1 MRGHG
6 HTDEALTPPL
16 VGFLL
21 DLQARRVPGHV
32 AEQIDILLR
41 ENAAGVHGKGQ
52 AGQLICAGA
61 GRKMPTHAGFSFM
74 VRGKDFSISH
84 TRNTESWR
92 LGAGVEIEDTEPG
105 TPCGSR
111 NEVRS
116 RASEFAES
124 TKQINR
130 SAVEIGLFPLPN
142 VCRPT
147 QLQRTR

>member
-1 MRGHG
+1 MARY
-6 HTDEALTPPL
+6 DALT
-16 VGFLL
+16 
-21 DLQARRVPGHV
+21 
-32 AEQIDILLR
+32 
-41 ENAAGVHGKGQ
+41 
-52 AGQLICAGA
+52 CAGA

-84 TRNTESWR
+84 TGNTESWR
-92 LGAGVEIEDTEPG
+92 LGRGVETEDTEPR

-116 RASEFAES
+116 RVSEFAES

-130 SAVEIGLFPLPN
+130 AVEIGLFPLPN